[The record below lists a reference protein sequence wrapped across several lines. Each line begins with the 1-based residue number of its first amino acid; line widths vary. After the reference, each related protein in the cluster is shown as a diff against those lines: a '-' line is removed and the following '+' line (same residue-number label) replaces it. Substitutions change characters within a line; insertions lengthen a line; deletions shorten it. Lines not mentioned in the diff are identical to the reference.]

1 VSKGGARPGAGRK
14 VEAEEVRKNHT
25 IKFSTKEWETICDK
39 AKALDLK
46 PSEYIR
52 RKALEN

>member
-1 VSKGGARPGAGRK
+1 MAKGGARPGAGRK

-25 IKFSTKEWETICDK
+25 IKFSSREWETICEK

-52 RKALEN
+52 RQAIAG